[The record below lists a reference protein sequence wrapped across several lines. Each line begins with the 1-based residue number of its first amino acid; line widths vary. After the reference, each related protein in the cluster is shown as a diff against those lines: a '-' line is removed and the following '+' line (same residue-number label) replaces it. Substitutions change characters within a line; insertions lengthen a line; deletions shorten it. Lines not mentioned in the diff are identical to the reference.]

1 MIERLPALELAERA
15 DVLQR
20 SGTNLVPI
28 RGVPMLRMPDHV
40 TEAVARAAAQ
50 VFPRQSRGSAD
61 LKTAISRHLAR
72 DFGLNVDPD
81 HELLITHGAQH
92 GMSVV
97 LRALLNPGD
106 EVLIPAPSYFFDGT
120 VRLAGV
126 VPRYVVADESENW
139 SLPVTK
145 LQDSITPS
153 TKAIILC
160 NPNNPTGS
168 VPSKQELLA
177 VLQLAAT
184 HGLYVISDESY
195 ERYVHG
201 GPGYIPQMSLA
212 AAYNRLI
219 TVTSLSKNYAF
230 TSWRIGYVHAP
241 SETLKLIHRA
251 LEWDAINVGDIPQI
265 AATAAISGPQEW
277 LDAEFSTLR
286 QRRDLLL
293 EHVAAAGFY
302 SSLPMA
308 GVFAFANFEKVGA
321 RGPEL
326 ENMLLS
332 VGITALSGDRF
343 FGPGTHA
350 RLLYGG
356 TEENLDQLGRHL
368 QMLADRV
375 TVGSGKISSLAPRP
389 RGQSAP

>member
-1 MIERLPALELAERA
+1 MIERLPALELSERA
-15 DVLQR
+15 DALR
-20 SGTNLVPI
+20 RGGAEIVPI
-28 RGVPMLRMPDHV
+28 RGVPMLRMPQHV
-40 TEAVARAAAQ
+40 TEAVARAAAEI
-50 VFPRQSRGSAD
+50 FPRQSRGSTD
-61 LKTAISRHLAR
+61 LKTAISRHLR
-72 DFGLNVDPD
+72 EDFGLNVDPD
-81 HELLITHGAQH
+81 NELLITHGAQH

-97 LRALLNPGD
+97 LRALLDPGD

-120 VRLAGV
+120 VRLAGA
-126 VPRYVVADESENW
+126 VPRYVMAEESENW
-139 SLPVTK
+139 SLPMAQ
-145 LQDSITPS
+145 LEASITPRC
-153 TKAIILC
+153 KAIILC

-177 VLQLAAT
+177 VLGLAARR
-184 HGLYVISDESY
+184 GLYVISDESY

-201 GPGYIPQMSLA
+201 GPGYVPQMSLTDT
-212 AAYNRLI
+212 YSRLV

-286 QRRDLLL
+286 KRRDLLL
-293 EHVAAAGFY
+293 DHVAAAGFHA
-302 SSLPMA
+302 SVPMA
-308 GVFAFANFEKVGA
+308 GVFAFVSFEKLGV

-326 ENMLLS
+326 EDMLLS
-332 VGITALSGDRF
+332 AGIAALSGDRF
-343 FGPGTHA
+343 CGPGTHA

-356 TEENLDQLGRHL
+356 TEENLHQLGRHL
-368 QMLADRV
+368 KMLADRPI
-375 TVGSGKISSLAPRP
+375 GSGKDPSLAARP
-389 RGQSAP
+389 RRQSAP